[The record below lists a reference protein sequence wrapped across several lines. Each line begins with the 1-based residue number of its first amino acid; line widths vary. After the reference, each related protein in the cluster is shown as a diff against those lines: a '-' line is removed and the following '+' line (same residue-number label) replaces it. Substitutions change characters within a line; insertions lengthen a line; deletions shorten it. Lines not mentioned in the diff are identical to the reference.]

1 MLRDRLRSILRP
13 QGGSPEYPVNGAGPH
28 TAADLDRPLRA
39 EDFRPRHSNGLDQ
52 FFSYIKGESGLSLLD
67 LAGANQANV
76 SYITNLGHRIY
87 SEDFLRSLRFAT
99 NGDGIP
105 HIEQFMSQNLAHEE
119 NSFDGVLVWDVL
131 EYLSAPMLAVTIE
144 RLFRITKPGSYL
156 LAVFQAQEKA
166 DVVPQYS
173 FRIQD
178 SKTLMVADRGMRK
191 PEQVFNNR
199 SLEKLF
205 ANFESL
211 KFFLSR
217 DKLREV
223 IVRR

>member
-1 MLRDRLRSILRP
+1 
-13 QGGSPEYPVNGAGPH
+13 
-28 TAADLDRPLRA
+28 
-39 EDFRPRHSNGLDQ
+39 
-52 FFSYIKGESGLSLLD
+52 

-76 SYITNLGHRIY
+76 SFITNLGHRIY
-87 SEDFLRSLRFAT
+87 SEDFLRSLHFAA
-99 NGDGIP
+99 NGDDQL
-105 HIEQFMSQNLAHEE
+105 HLDTFLAH
-119 NSFDGVLVWDVL
+119 NLNHPDASFDGVLVWDVL
-131 EYLSAPMLAVTIE
+131 EYLNAPLLSATVQKL
-144 RLFRITKPGSYL
+144 LRITKPGSYL
-156 LAVFQAQEKA
+156 FAVFQAQDKA
-166 DVVPQYS
+166 ESAPQYA

-178 SKTLMVADRGMRK
+178 SKTLLVADRGHRK

-205 ANFESL
+205 QDFESL

>member
-1 MLRDRLRSILRP
+1 MLRS
-13 QGGSPEYPVNGAGPH
+13 QGGPSGIPLDAGALG
-28 TAADLDRPLRA
+28 ASSSDRVLRQ

-52 FFSYIKGESGLSLLD
+52 FFSYIKGESGLSILD

-87 SEDFLRSLRFAT
+87 SEDFLRSLRVT
-99 NGDGIP
+99 PNGDGLSPIDS
-105 HIEQFMSQNLAHEE
+105 FLTQNLLHDDA
-119 NSFDGVLVWDVL
+119 SFDGVLVWDVL
-131 EYLSAPMLAVTIE
+131 EYLSAPLLAATVE

-156 LAVFQAQEKA
+156 FAVFQAQEKA
-166 DVVPQYS
+166 ESAPQYT

-178 SKTLMVADRGMRK
+178 SKTLLVADRGARK
-191 PEQVFNNR
+191 PEQIFNNR

-205 ANFESL
+205 SGFESL

>member
-1 MLRDRLRSILRP
+1 MLRSQP
-13 QGGSPEYPVNGAGPH
+13 GSPEPAGASRPGP
-28 TAADLDRPLRA
+28 ASSDRALRQD
-39 EDFRPRHSNGLDQ
+39 DFRPRHSNGLDQ
-52 FFSYIKGESGLSLLD
+52 FFSYIKGESGLSILD

-87 SEDFLRSLRFAT
+87 SEDFLRSLRFAP
-99 NGDGIP
+99 NGDGAP
-105 HIEQFMSQNLAHEE
+105 HIDSFLDQNLNHEE
-119 NSFDGVLVWDVL
+119 ASFDGVLVWDVL
-131 EYLSAPMLAVTIE
+131 EYLSPSMLAPTVE

-156 LAVFQAQEKA
+156 LAVFQAQEKTVSA
-166 DVVPQYS
+166 PQYS

-178 SKTLMVADRGMRK
+178 SKTLLVADRGMHK
-191 PEQVFNNR
+191 AEQVFNNR
-199 SLEKLF
+199 NLEKLF
-205 ANFESL
+205 AGFESL

>member
-1 MLRDRLRSILRP
+1 LFRERLRAILRSQP
-13 QGGSPEYPVNGAGPH
+13 GSPETPAAAGHPGS
-28 TAADLDRPLRA
+28 ASEADRSFKL
-39 EDFRPRHSNGLDQ
+39 EDFKPRHSNGLDQ
-52 FFSYIKGESGLSLLD
+52 FFSYIKGESGLSILD
-67 LAGANQANV
+67 LAGANQSNV

-87 SEDFLRSLRFAT
+87 SEDFLRSLRFAS
-99 NGDGIP
+99 NGDGQP
-105 HIEQFMSQNLAHEE
+105 DLDTFLTQNLNHPEA
-119 NSFDGVLVWDVL
+119 SFDGVLVWDVL
-131 EYLSAPMLAVTIE
+131 EYLSAPMLVATIE

-156 LAVFQAQEKA
+156 LAVFQAQEKSES
-166 DVVPQYS
+166 VPEYQ

-178 SKTLMVADRGMRK
+178 SKTLLVAGKGRHK

-205 ANFESL
+205 HEFESL
-211 KFFLSR
+211 KFFLAR